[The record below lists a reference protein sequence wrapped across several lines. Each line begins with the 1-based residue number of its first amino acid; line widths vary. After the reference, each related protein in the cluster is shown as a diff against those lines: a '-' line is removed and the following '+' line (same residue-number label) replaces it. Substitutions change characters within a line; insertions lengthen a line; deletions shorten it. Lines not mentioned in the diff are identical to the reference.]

1 MSASDRQPR
10 LHAFI
15 SYSHQQRDVAIW
27 LHRLLERY
35 WVPGY
40 RQRTVFLDREHLVAN
55 ELAPMI
61 LDALAQ
67 SRFLIVLCSN
77 DARGSKW
84 VDRNGW
90 IVRWITS

>member
-1 MSASDRQPR
+1 MTASDRQPR
-10 LHAFI
+10 FHAFI
-15 SYSHQQRDVAIW
+15 SYSRQQRDVAIW

-40 RQRTVFLDREHLVAN
+40 RQRTVFLDREHLAAN

-77 DARGSKW
+77 EARGSTW